1 MLELQADQ
9 PAQPARALP
18 AVVQEQ
24 QLAAAQE
31 RRLAAA
37 REQQLAA
44 AQEQQVVPLRRVEL
58 PEAAPAVRTER

>member
-1 MLELQADQ
+1 MQAPRPPRVLELQADQ

-24 QLAAAQE
+24 
-31 RRLAAA
+31 R
-37 REQQLAA
+37 LAA
-44 AQEQQVVPLRRVEL
+44 AQEQQVVRLLRVER